1 MRKFLLAAF
10 LVPAAGAFC
19 QNIGFG
25 TNQPQTIIDIN
36 GDLAL
41 RSTSLVLADGTLN
54 AVDVGAKFSNFRV
67 TGPTGAFTVAGLTP
81 GLEGKLIT
89 LFNRSGQTMTIANE
103 ALSANADAR
112 IITGSEGDLS
122 IPHNASILV
131 QYDNSVKRWV
141 VRNHS
146 APSMGGGGSSAGWNT
161 NFDHIYNTNTL
172 NVGIGTMWPH
182 YKLHVNGDGH
192 FYNASPISF
201 SPGEQGG
208 QYFMGGGLSVSS
220 QNLDNFPAG
229 VENNYLS
236 FDGRRLQTFVRRIDD
251 GSVSDYA
258 SSLIL
263 NPIDGNVGIGTQ
275 YAPNRKLEIYKGR
288 ILFTGAQDPANFVY
302 GGIEFTNGAGNSMR
316 GFVGMAGDNL
326 IGFYGY
332 TGGGFGLL
340 MHVATGNVS
349 IGSSTGATGYKL
361 SVGGKIMAEEIRV
374 QSMAAWPDYVFKKD
388 YQLPTLS
395 VLEKQINVL
404 GHLPNIPDAATI
416 EKEGIA
422 LGDMQTRMMEKI
434 EEMTLYLIQLD
445 KDNRH
450 LKEEIQA
457 LKAEKRPST
466 NQKD

>member
-1 MRKFLLAAF
+1 MRKLLLAVFLL
-10 LVPAAGAFC
+10 PAVDALC

-41 RSTSLVLADGTLN
+41 RSTPLVLANGTLN
-54 AVDVGAKFSNFRV
+54 AVNVAPKFSNFRI
-67 TGPTGAFTVAGLTP
+67 TGPTAAFVIAGLTA
-81 GLEGKLIT
+81 GSEGRLVT
-89 LFNRSGQTMTIANE
+89 LFNRSGQTMTIVHE
-103 ALSANADAR
+103 AASASANAR
-112 IITGSEGDLS
+112 IITGTDASLS
-122 IPHNASILV
+122 IPNNASIQF
-131 QYDNSVKRWV
+131 QYDNTISRWV

-146 APSMGGGGSSAGWNT
+146 APQVGGGGGSSVGWNT

-172 NVGIGTMWPH
+172 NVGIGTMWPQ
-182 YKLHVNGDGH
+182 YKLHVNGQGH
-192 FYNASPISF
+192 FHDAARITF

-258 SSLIL
+258 GSLVL
-263 NPIDGNVGIGTQ
+263 NPIDGNVGIGTN

-288 ILFTGAQDPANFVY
+288 ILFTGAQDPANFVF

-349 IGSSTGATGYKL
+349 IGSSTSATGYKL

-388 YQLPTLS
+388 YRLPTLS
-395 VLEKQINVL
+395 ELEKHIAAN
-404 GHLPNIPDAATI
+404 GHLPNIPDAAKV

-434 EEMTLYLIQLD
+434 EELTLYLIQMD
-445 KDNRH
+445 KDNR
-450 LKEEIQA
+450 LLRQELNV
-457 LKAEKRPST
+457 LKASIK
-466 NQKD
+466 K

>member
-1 MRKFLLAAF
+1 MI
-10 LVPAAGAFC
+10 V
-19 QNIGFG
+19 
-25 TNQPQTIIDIN
+25 
-36 GDLAL
+36 
-41 RSTSLVLADGTLN
+41 
-54 AVDVGAKFSNFRV
+54 
-67 TGPTGAFTVAGLTP
+67 
-81 GLEGKLIT
+81 
-89 LFNRSGQTMTIANE
+89 ANE
-103 ALSANADAR
+103 AATANANAR
-112 IITGSEGDLS
+112 IVTGTDASLS
-122 IPHNASILV
+122 IPSNASIQF
-131 QYDNSVKRWV
+131 QYDNTISRWV

-146 APSMGGGGSSAGWNT
+146 APLVGGGGGGSSVGWNT

-172 NVGIGTMWPH
+172 NVGIGTMWPQ
-182 YKLHVNGDGH
+182 YKLHVNGQGH
-192 FYNASPISF
+192 FYHPAPVSY

-258 SSLIL
+258 GSLVL
-263 NPIDGNVGIGTQ
+263 NPIDGNVGIGTN

-302 GGIEFTNGAGNSMR
+302 GGIEFTNGAGNALR

-388 YQLPTLS
+388 YRLPTLS
-395 VLEKQINVL
+395 ELEKQIATN
-404 GHLPNIPDAATI
+404 GHLPNIPDAQTI
-416 EKEGIA
+416 EKEGIK

-434 EEMTLYLIQLD
+434 EELTLYIIDLD
-445 KDNRH
+445 KKY
-450 LKEEIQA
+450 KELAAQ
-457 LKAEKRPST
+457 LNEKKSH
-466 NQKD
+466 KSK

>member
-1 MRKFLLAAF
+1 LLP
-10 LVPAAGAFC
+10 VTGAFG

-41 RSTSLVLADGTLN
+41 RSTSLVLANGTLN
-54 AVDVGAKFSNFRV
+54 TVNVAPKFSNFRV
-67 TGPTGAFTVAGLTP
+67 TGPSAAFVIAGLTA
-81 GLEGKLIT
+81 GSEGRLVT
-89 LFNRSGQTMTIANE
+89 LFNRSGQTMTVAHE
-103 ALSANADAR
+103 AASASANAR
-112 IITGSEGDLS
+112 IITGTDASLT
-122 IPHNASILV
+122 IPNNASIQF
-131 QYDNSVKRWV
+131 QYDNTISRWV

-172 NVGIGTMWPH
+172 NVGIGTMWPQ
-182 YKLHVNGDGH
+182 YKLHVYGQGH

-263 NPIDGNVGIGTQ
+263 NPIDGNVGIGTN

-302 GGIEFTNGAGNSMR
+302 GGIEFTNGAGNSLR

-349 IGSSTGATGYKL
+349 IGSSTSATGYKL

-388 YQLPTLS
+388 YPLPTLS
-395 VLEKQINVL
+395 ELEKQIAKH
-404 GHLPNIPDAATI
+404 GHLPNIPDAQTI
-416 EKEGIA
+416 DKEGIK

-434 EEMTLYLIQLD
+434 EELTLYLIQMD
-445 KDNRH
+445 KDNR
-450 LKEEIQA
+450 LLRQELA
-457 LKAEKRPST
+457 DLKARLNK
-466 NQKD
+466 